1 MTNVYCF
8 LDAFGESFSDIEK
21 ADCVFFGK
29 RAMKKL
35 VEKNSGKTLQQI
47 YDLALDLLEDDFSR
61 SIRLSKDLILYKS
74 HPDGKNNIV
83 INLCFDRDFIDDI
96 SKKKTIMKKGTSK

>member
-21 ADCVFFGK
+21 TDCVFFGK
-29 RAMKKL
+29 HAMKKL

-47 YDLALDLLEDDFSR
+47 YDLALDLLEDDFSK

-96 SKKKTIMKKGTSK
+96 SKKKTITKKGTSK